1 MTPREKSE
9 WVGPCLI
16 DVQRA
21 FDNFKNFCLKQHQQL
36 IIEKNLMMIELTV

>member
-1 MTPREKSE
+1 MG
-9 WVGPCLI
+9 WPCLI

-36 IIEKNLMMIELTV
+36 VIEKNSIIIELIV